1 MRLHRWI
8 ALLCISAKTF
18 PTRADDDDDV
28 AHFIAQLRA
37 EANAAYDGDADL
49 SAAVGRAAFVESFV
63 ANGLEEAARELRER
77 GACRAAVDELDT
89 ATSRAWPL
97 PCDGCGRALAADV
110 ATAEDAAALVA
121 AATAAMA
128 ALFHQGGRTAVVP
141 DAARLGGA
149 PAAVVD
155 ALRDRAAAV
164 ITEHLGARGLVAAGA
179 LLTRLSGRPADD
191 ALELDA
197 GHAYWEPHVD
207 RDNVAAYAYSAL
219 VYLGDQGADFAGGTL
234 EFLDGDGAR
243 AVRPRRGL
251 LVAFSSG
258 AENAHRVSRVTAGD
272 RFSLAFWF
280 AADGVT

>member
-1 MRLHRWI
+1 MVEPGVQHIPHRVPV
-8 ALLCISAKTF
+8 L
-18 PTRADDDDDV
+18 
-28 AHFIAQLRA
+28 
-37 EANAAYDGDADL
+37 DL
-49 SAAVGRAAFVESFV
+49 
-63 ANGLEEAARELRER
+63 
-77 GACRAAVDELDT
+77 
-89 ATSRAWPL
+89 
-97 PCDGCGRALAADV
+97 
-110 ATAEDAAALVA
+110 
-121 AATAAMA
+121 
-128 ALFHQGGRTAVVP
+128 
-141 DAARLGGA
+141 
-149 PAAVVD
+149 
-155 ALRDRAAAV
+155 
-164 ITEHLGARGLVAAGA
+164 
-179 LLTRLSGRPADD
+179 GRPRP
-191 ALELDA
+191 LVGELDA

>member
-1 MRLHRWI
+1 MRRWHRWI

-37 EANAAYDGDADL
+37 EANAAYDGDADV

-63 ANGLEEAARELRER
+63 ANGLEAAARELRER
-77 GACRAAVDELDT
+77 GVPCRASMNGHRDEP
-89 ATSRAWPL
+89 R
-97 PCDGCGRALAADV
+97 V
-110 ATAEDAAALVA
+110 AAALRRLRPRA
-121 AATAAMA
+121 RGRRRDG
-128 ALFHQGGRTAVVP
+128 GGRRG
-141 DAARLGGA
+141 ARRGGDGGHGGA
-149 PAAVVD
+149 LPPGRPD
-155 ALRDRAAAV
+155 GGR
-164 ITEHLGARGLVAAGA
+164 AGA
-179 LLTRLSGRPADD
+179 GASAGGPRPRSAR
-191 ALELDA
+191 ARRA

>member
-37 EANAAYDGDADL
+37 EANAAYDGDADV

-63 ANGLEEAARELRER
+63 ANGLEAAARELRER
-77 GACRAAVDELDT
+77 RVPAVDELDT
-89 ATSRAWPL
+89 ATSRVAL

-128 ALFHQGGRTAVVP
+128 ALFHQGGGR
-141 DAARLGGA
+141 R
-149 PAAVVD
+149 
-155 ALRDRAAAV
+155 ALSS
-164 ITEHLGARGLVAAGA
+164 T
-179 LLTRLSGRPADD
+179 
-191 ALELDA
+191 

>member
-1 MRLHRWI
+1 
-8 ALLCISAKTF
+8 
-18 PTRADDDDDV
+18 
-28 AHFIAQLRA
+28 
-37 EANAAYDGDADL
+37 
-49 SAAVGRAAFVESFV
+49 
-63 ANGLEEAARELRER
+63 
-77 GACRAAVDELDT
+77 
-89 ATSRAWPL
+89 
-97 PCDGCGRALAADV
+97 
-110 ATAEDAAALVA
+110 
-121 AATAAMA
+121 MA
-128 ALFHQGGRTAVVP
+128 ALFHQGAGRSCRRCARR
-141 DAARLGGA
+141 AA
-149 PAAVVD
+149 AAVVD

-179 LLTRLSGRPADD
+179 LLTRLSAAPADD

-272 RFSLAFWF
+272 RVSLAFWF